1 VLTPPSTVF
10 RSAEVSPSPSAP
22 PLFVDW
28 RISSSSHHVLRS
40 DSVVSSRSSSSVSG
54 ADRKR
59 RAGTDGAAQL
69 QQAMG
74 EVRLSSSSPAVP
86 PPLQQPSNQSLPIS
100 RSSDRIS
107 RPDSHAPR
115 QRALPVRSR
124 SLLSIPVGRPPV
136 YGGVAGVAG
145 GAGGVAGGA
154 GGFGGAATA
163 LSSSAGGGG
172 GGLGGGLV
180 AGSLT
185 ASIIGPNGV
194 LAQLKKPRSRQS
206 SMAFDGEMDDSD
218 RASAD
223 FEDFGSEGSFSSS
236 SLSSLNFSSM
246 TLDGAARRSS
256 GDARV
261 ASRHASRRGSE
272 IYPPSDFELGGSSSG
287 GGVSSG
293 STISSAPSL
302 AMPMLYSS
310 LAPDELL
317 AQARMARETLP
328 SFEIPVQPKE
338 KQRKSYK
345 NENRYL
351 TPNPMSVKF
360 TGDGPSPAATVE
372 VMLADENCTPL
383 DASRQAELVGE
394 RQRPLGSDGV
404 APFSLKMYDTSRNEW
419 VRLLFV
425 VRFADSQANQWI
437 CTSRFRVD
445 TNVKRS

>member
-1 VLTPPSTVF
+1 M
-10 RSAEVSPSPSAP
+10 
-22 PLFVDW
+22 
-28 RISSSSHHVLRS
+28 RS
-40 DSVVSSRSSSSVSG
+40 DSVVSSRSSSVSG

-59 RAGTDGAAQL
+59 RAGTDGADQL
-69 QQAMG
+69 QQAIG
-74 EVRLSSSSPAVP
+74 EARLSSSSPTAA
-86 PPLQQPSNQSLPIS
+86 PPLQQPSSNQSLSMS

-124 SLLSIPVGRPPV
+124 SLLSIPVGRPLV

-145 GAGGVAGGA
+145 GAGGVAGAA
-154 GGFGGAATA
+154 GGFGGGAAA
-163 LSSSAGGGG
+163 VSSSAGGGG
-172 GGLGGGLV
+172 AGGGLV
-180 AGSLT
+180 VGSLT
-185 ASIIGPNGV
+185 ASMIGPNGV
-194 LAQLKKPRSRQS
+194 FVQPKKPRSRQS
-206 SMAFDGEMDDSD
+206 SMAFDGEMDDFD
-218 RASAD
+218 RTSAD

-272 IYPPSDFELGGSSSG
+272 IYPPSDSEVGGGGGGVGGGGGGSNSGGGGSSG

-293 STISSAPSL
+293 TTNSSAPSL

-372 VMLADENCTPL
+372 VMLADESCTPL

-425 VRFADSQANQWI
+425 VRFADSQPNQWI